1 MPSGCG
7 CYGVTRLLNSA
18 MVEVPLEKRF
28 QVEAYRRQILEMPPG
43 VAQMQLL
50 HALMVIDL
58 QTDAINQLSA
68 ENQALKE
75 KNAEP

>member
-1 MPSGCG
+1 MD
-7 CYGVTRLLNSA
+7 
-18 MVEVPLEKRF
+18 EVPLEKRF